1 MKTKTKKQNVS
12 EVKQNENVPT
22 ISSSEEINHIHKHS
36 AIQHTPTIR
45 SGEIERP
52 IAIENKGL
60 DAISKSNSDIDNFYQ
75 KSMEQ
80 KWGLID
86 RITDRNLY
94 KSVISVKEELFNT
107 SSEYRLAFYKTI
119 LDTRIATL
127 HERCDASLK
136 MIKSDYRQK
145 VSSFMMERMEQLTKE
160 VKERQITFTEMMKDK
175 YDYAETLTNYPSLK
189 RKYLDGILIEED
201 KYLKFLASN
210 LENFESIIDEQ
221 LKKYS

>member
-1 MKTKTKKQNVS
+1 
-12 EVKQNENVPT
+12 
-22 ISSSEEINHIHKHS
+22 
-36 AIQHTPTIR
+36 
-45 SGEIERP
+45 
-52 IAIENKGL
+52 
-60 DAISKSNSDIDNFYQ
+60 
-75 KSMEQ
+75 MEQ